1 MPTNTS
7 LRTITSLFSVQ
18 NADEFLNRI
27 TDPDRPSYLF
37 FGKTD
42 QWENEPTPDGISDTL
57 EDTLSIWEN
66 INSLKR
72 ITEADVTAAV
82 ARIPW
87 TAGVVYD
94 IYDSSLELKN
104 LSFYVIT
111 DRNDVYKCIENGN
124 GSPSR
129 FRPTHRD
136 SEISNEA
143 DGYRWKYMFTVS
155 QADIDKFLTDLYI
168 PITFNE
174 DIVNSAVPGTIDNVK
189 VVQGG
194 TGYPEDSVVTAGQI
208 ENAIPVFV
216 EGNGQQ
222 NGTAFARISASQ
234 GQVLTI
240 TEITNSG
247 FGYSFVPPQNRNI
260 PVALRQRTPS
270 NGTNQ
275 TAYGIAN
282 TDSTGAIESV
292 EVVLQG
298 ENYIDGGEVQIIES
312 SCRAFAETDQNG
324 VIIRADI
331 ITGSAGSMFNKARCV
346 IVSDQ
351 GQDGIIEPIISP
363 PNGHGSDPKTELL
376 ARDVMINIRIAGE
389 EDFITAD
396 DFRQIGIISGVV
408 PFDASEVETGTDGQT
423 EFASGAVL
431 DAKYRVNI
439 ETGSNDDF
447 IAGESIIGESSGAL
461 GTQIGFINSDAIRFT
476 LDDSLGDGAKFLKG
490 KNCTLAQERIRG
502 VTSGATAIINSV
514 TPPDIKPYLGDV
526 VFINNREIVTRT
538 ADLQIETI
546 TLIINF

>member
-7 LRTITSLFSVQ
+7 LRTITSLFSIQ

-42 QWENEPTPDGISDTL
+42 QWENEPTPDGIRDTL
-57 EDTLSIWEN
+57 EDTLSIWDN

-72 ITEADVTAAV
+72 IAEADVTAAV

-111 DRNDVYKCIENGN
+111 DRNDVYKCVENGN

-143 DGYRWKYMFTVS
+143 DGYRWKYMFTAS
-155 QADIDKFLTDLYI
+155 QADLDKFLTDLYI

-194 TGYPEDSVVTAGQI
+194 TGYPEDAIVTAGQI
-208 ENAIPVFV
+208 DNAIPVFV

-234 GQVLTI
+234 GQILTI

-260 PVALRQRTPS
+260 PVALRQRTPA

-292 EVVLQG
+292 EVVIQG

-331 ITGSAGSMFNKARCV
+331 ITGSAGSMFNTARCV

-396 DFRQIGIISGVV
+396 DFRQIGIISGVI

-431 DAKYRVNI
+431 DAKYRVTI
-439 ETGSNDDF
+439 ETGSNNDF

-461 GTQIGFINSDAIRFT
+461 GTQIGFINSDTIRFT
-476 LDDSLGDGAKFLKG
+476 LDDRLGDGAKFLKG

-526 VFINNREIVTRT
+526 IFINNREIVTRT